1 MLLLI
6 EYLFYMYYQLIQFVI
21 SLELVQVIFKELTAQ
36 EVQLIP
42 LIINNLPLLNGNLIK
57 SILY

>member
-1 MLLLI
+1 
-6 EYLFYMYYQLIQFVI
+6 MYYQLIQFVI
-21 SLELVQVIFKELTAQ
+21 SLELVQVILKELTAQ
-36 EVQLIP
+36 EVQLVP